1 MTQESN
7 YHTINIFKI
16 KGQMTPLLSSAFV
29 IFREGFETWLIMIL
43 ALAATSG
50 NSIQT
55 RTVWISVI
63 AGFIATLLLGS
74 VTAAWLGDHA
84 NLERFEA
91 LIAIITGVIL
101 AWVGWFCHGAAQHI
115 KDLPKHSAWA
125 LGIAL
130 FFVVFREGVEVVLF
144 LTGIYANHPSVLMI
158 GLGIL
163 VGLVILVIAIK
174 AADHQMKKLPI
185 KRIFQVSRWL
195 FSILAVYFLYTGIHE
210 LVEHGF

>member
-1 MTQESN
+1 
-7 YHTINIFKI
+7 
-16 KGQMTPLLSSAFV
+16 MTPLLSSAFV
-29 IFREGFETWLIMIL
+29 IFREGFEAWLIVVL
-43 ALAATSG
+43 ALAATGG

-74 VTAAWLGDHA
+74 ATAAWLGDHA

-101 AWVGWFCHGAAQHI
+101 AWVAWFCHGAAQHV

-125 LGIAL
+125 LGITA
-130 FFVVFREGVEVVLF
+130 FFIIFREGVEVVLF
-144 LTGIYANHPSVLMI
+144 LTGIYADYPNVGLI

-174 AADHQMKKLPI
+174 VANYQIKKLPV
-185 KRIFQVSRWL
+185 KQIFFYSRWL
-195 FSILAVYFLYTGIHE
+195 FSALAVYFLYSGIKE
-210 LVEHGF
+210 LVEHGPGF

>member
-1 MTQESN
+1 
-7 YHTINIFKI
+7 
-16 KGQMTPLLSSAFV
+16 MTPLLSSAFV
-29 IFREGFETWLIMIL
+29 IFREGLETWLIVVL
-43 ALAATSG
+43 ALATTNG
-50 NSIQT
+50 NSVQT

-74 VTAAWLGDHA
+74 ATAAWLGDHA

-101 AWVGWFCHGAAQHI
+101 AWVAWFCHGAAQHI

-125 LGIAL
+125 LGTAI
-130 FFVVFREGVEVVLF
+130 FFIIFREGVEVVLF
-144 LTGIYANHPSVLMI
+144 LTGIYAKHPSMLMS

-174 AADHQMKKLPI
+174 AANHQIKKLPV

>member
-1 MTQESN
+1 
-7 YHTINIFKI
+7 
-16 KGQMTPLLSSAFV
+16 MTPLLSSAFV
-29 IFREGFETWLIMIL
+29 IFREGFEAWLIVVL
-43 ALAATSG
+43 ALAVTGG

-74 VTAAWLGDHA
+74 ATAAWLGDHA

-125 LGIAL
+125 LGTSI
-130 FFVVFREGVEVVLF
+130 FFIVFREGVEVVLF
-144 LTGIYANHPSVLMI
+144 LTGIYANHPSTLMI
-158 GLGIL
+158 SLGSL
-163 VGLVILVIAIK
+163 VGLVGLVIAIK
-174 AADHQMKKLPI
+174 AADYQMKKLPV
-185 KRIFQVSRWL
+185 KSIFQVSRWL